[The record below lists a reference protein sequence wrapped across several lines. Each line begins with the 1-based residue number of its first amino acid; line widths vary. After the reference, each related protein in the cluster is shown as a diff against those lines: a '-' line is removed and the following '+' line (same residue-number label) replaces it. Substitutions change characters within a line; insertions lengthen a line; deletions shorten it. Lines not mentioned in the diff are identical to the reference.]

1 MSASPRPR
9 AGPGPAAGTAPLP
22 RPVRA
27 RSPIPGSAAPR
38 MRRRQPAAPYR
49 CPCSSTSRRPV
60 HRRSHARRR
69 AAGQLRGLVPRGS
82 GPAAGGTGRGGL
94 HARHPK
100 RRLPEREAV
109 MTRMHR
115 DSKALLLAATL
126 AASGS
131 PAAGT
136 MADRRRPDGDAP
148 DVAVDTPPD
157 DDGAGTDADAD
168 ADGGTDTDAD
178 ADADVTDVPPPPPAS
193 CTPPIS
199 LVTRPTRRTWSAEA
213 HRLHRGCVADRPGGA
228 RRIRFDC
235 GSAPVTIPISPS
247 CAWTATPATWCS
259 TAAA

>member
-136 MADRRRPDGDAP
+136 MADRPTPRRRRP

-199 LVTRPTRRTWSAEA
+199 LVYVRLDERGRRK

-228 RRIRFDC
+228 RRIRLTA
-235 GSAPVTIPISPS
+235 GRPRSRSRSLRAAPGRLHRRRG
-247 CAWTATPATWCS
+247 ARRRRR
-259 TAAA
+259 